1 MSNCSLQ
8 FPAKCRTVLSSKDL
22 ALKVLHLVSC
32 NFLSCVQFFLFFP
45 SFSFS
50 FLFYFPQSILGFFE
64 SSPSLFG
71 VCGASWHFVTASL
84 VTETYYV
91 GGNVW
96 HWSSPI
102 AGELMK
108 STGDV
113 TIGGQS
119 HTVAE
124 SVVWFF
130 AIFQSA
136 PSVLVLFLV
145 CILCSLG
152 LGLVVFML
160 ADWLLLLLDF
170 KYIYITLL
178 LGHLLV
184 LFRLT

>member
-8 FPAKCRTVLSSKDL
+8 FPAKFRTVLSSKDL

-32 NFLSCVQFFLFFP
+32 NFLSCLHFFLFFP
-45 SFSFS
+45 SLSFS
-50 FLFYFPQSILGFFE
+50 FLFYSPQSILGF
-64 SSPSLFG
+64 SFG
-71 VCGASWHFVTASL
+71 ACGASWHFVTASL

-130 AIFQSA
+130 AIFRIA

-160 ADWLLLLLDF
+160 ADWLLLLLDL